1 MSADE
6 TTGIDA
12 PVAVADV
19 PMKPGLRRMSPGR
32 VLTTVVP
39 WAVLIVLYLALVL
52 RAPNFIH
59 VGPMSILLYSVTIL
73 GVVAMGQVCVILIGG
88 IDLSVSNV
96 MTFANIV
103 SASVIG
109 TLTAKS
115 GFVGQHALLFAVL
128 ACIAIGAVVGVLN
141 GLIITKLGMPD
152 MIATLAMWTIVYGL
166 MNLYRVLYPKTID
179 PSSHASQILTSFV
192 TKRVVGFVTPVA
204 IVWIVV
210 AVVLIVVLRKT
221 TFGRQV
227 YAVGLSRGASH
238 AAGISAV
245 RTTIVLYVISGVCAT
260 LAGVLL
266 TGSLSHANLDTGNN
280 YQLWSIAAVVLGGT
294 SIFGG
299 RGGYGNTIAGA
310 AIIIVLVNGLLNV
323 LRIGTAAQD
332 ILYGAVIL
340 VMLVVFRFGSR
351 REEESA

>member
-1 MSADE
+1 
-6 TTGIDA
+6 
-12 PVAVADV
+12 
-19 PMKPGLRRMSPGR
+19 MKLSSGR
-32 VLTTVVP
+32 VLT
-39 WAVLIVLYLALVL
+39 AVLPWVVLVLLYLALVAK
-52 RAPNFIH
+52 APNF
-59 VGPMSILLYSVTIL
+59 VRAGPMSVLLYSVTIL

-96 MTFANIV
+96 MTFTNIV

-109 TLTAKS
+109 TLATKG
-115 GFVGQHALLFAVL
+115 GFLGQHSLLFAVL
-128 ACIAIGAVVGVLN
+128 ACVAIGAVIGALN
-141 GLIITKLGMPD
+141 GVIITKLGMPD
-152 MIATLAMWTIVYGL
+152 MIATLAMWTIVYGV
-166 MNLYRVLYPKTID
+166 MNLYRVHIPKTID
-179 PSSHASQILTSFV
+179 PSSHPSTVLTSFV
-192 TKRVVGFVTPVA
+192 TSRIFAFVTPA
-204 IVWIVV
+204 SIVWIVV
-210 AVVLIVVLRKT
+210 AVILIVVLRKT

-245 RTTIVLYVISGVCAT
+245 RTTIVLYVISGVCAA

-299 RGGYGNTIAGA
+299 RGGYGSTIAGA
-310 AIIIVLVNGLLNV
+310 AIIVVLVNGLLNV

-332 ILYGAVIL
+332 ILYGVVIL
-340 VMLVVFRFGSR
+340 VMLLVFRFGSR
-351 REEESA
+351 KDDGAG

>member
-1 MSADE
+1 MSAE
-6 TTGIDA
+6 TSA
-12 PVAVADV
+12 AVADV
-19 PMKPGLRRMSPGR
+19 QVKRRTELSPSR
-32 VLTTVVP
+32 VLTSVLP
-39 WAVLIVLYLALVL
+39 WAVLILLYVALVIK
-52 RAPNFIH
+52 APNYVH
-59 VGPMSILLYSVTIL
+59 VGPMSVLLYSVTIL

-96 MTFANIV
+96 MTFTNIV

-109 TLTAKS
+109 SLAGKS
-115 GFVGQHALLFAVL
+115 GFFGNHSLLVAVL
-128 ACIAIGAVVGVLN
+128 ACAAIGAVIGALN

-152 MIATLAMWTIVYGL
+152 MIATLAMWTIVYGV
-166 MNLYRVLYPKTID
+166 MNLYRVIIPKTID
-179 PSSHASQILTSFV
+179 PSSRPSMALTAFV
-192 TKRVVGFVTPVA
+192 TKRIIGFVTPAA
-204 IVWIVV
+204 IAWIAV
-210 AVVLIVVLRKT
+210 AVILIVVLRKT

-245 RTTIVLYVISGVCAT
+245 RTTIVLYVISGVCAAM
-260 LAGVLL
+260 AGVLL

-310 AIIIVLVNGLLNV
+310 AIIVVLVNGLLNV
-323 LRIGTAAQD
+323 LGIGTAAQD
-332 ILYGAVIL
+332 ILYGLVIL
-340 VMLVVFRFGSR
+340 VMLLVFRFGNR
-351 REEESA
+351 GEDAAT

>member
-6 TTGIDA
+6 TPRSDTPVALADA
-12 PVAVADV
+12 PA
-19 PMKPGLRRMSPGR
+19 KPDRALAPRRAWTS
-32 VLTTVVP
+32 VVP

-59 VGPMSILLYSVTIL
+59 AGPMSILLYSVTIL

-96 MTFANIV
+96 MTFTNIV
-103 SASVIG
+103 SASIIG
-109 TLTAKS
+109 MLATKG
-115 GFVGQHALLFAVL
+115 GFFGQHALLFAVL
-128 ACIAIGAVVGVLN
+128 GCIGIGAVIGVLN
-141 GLIITKLGMPD
+141 GLVITKLSLPD
-152 MIATLAMWTIVYGL
+152 MIATLAMWTIVYGV
-166 MNLYRVLYPKTID
+166 MNLYRVLNPKTID
-179 PSSHASQILTSFV
+179 PSSHPSQVLTSFV
-192 TKRVVGFVTPVA
+192 TKRVIGFVTPAA
-204 IVWIVV
+204 IAWIVV

-245 RTTIVLYVISGVCAT
+245 RTTIVLYAISGVCAAM
-260 LAGVLL
+260 AGVLL
-266 TGSLSHANLDTGNN
+266 TGSLSHSNLDTGNN

-340 VMLVVFRFGSR
+340 VMLIVFRFGTR
-351 REEESA
+351 REDAST